1 MQTYCLTFK
10 KDTKNIGL
18 KKVTMTIKVIRHK
31 SRCADCLSDKLRYLK
46 QKPNKKSSWNNIKFQ
61 S

>member
-46 QKPNKKSSWNNIKFQ
+46 QKPNKKSS
-61 S
+61 